1 MKQLRTYLF
10 FWGTQS
16 LSTLGSAMTGY
27 ALVLWLYLRNGS
39 ALETALLSVCSYAP
53 YVMMSIFAGAL
64 SDRWNKKRTLLVCD
78 LVAALC
84 TVTVFVLLKTDSLGV
99 WHLYLLN
106 ALNGLMN
113 TIQSPAGEVA
123 STLLVPKKYYQK
135 TSGLRSLSQSL
146 NSILTPIF
154 STALFTLA
162 GLETVILFDLLTFV
176 AAFLTLLLWIRI
188 PEPPAAE
195 KVKESVFGAVRAGLG
210 WLKRNPLILTL
221 ILFLAA
227 INFVASI
234 YDTVLPAMVLSKPTG
249 GETALGV
256 INACVGIASLAGSL
270 VVLFLPKPKN
280 RVKVVCLTLLLSMS
294 TENFLLAFCNSPV
307 AWCIGAVIGWIAIPL
322 MNANLDVIYR
332 SGIPAE
338 MQGRVFACRN
348 TMQFFTIPLGNLLGG
363 FLVDKVFEPFMALR
377 PAGDF
382 LISLFGEGK
391 GSGAA
396 FLFFF
401 CGIAG
406 VAVCLIFGFLLRK
419 YRWREED

>member
-146 NSILTPIF
+146 TSILTPIF

-162 GLETVILFDLLTFV
+162 GLETVILFDLLTFL

-195 KVKESVFGAVRAGLG
+195 KAKESVFGAVRAGLS

-294 TENFLLAFCNSPV
+294 TENFLLAFSNSPV

-348 TMQFFTIPLGNLLGG
+348 TMQFFTIPLGNLMGG

-382 LISLFGEGK
+382 LTSIFGEGK